1 MEKNERY
8 ISTCIYVSSSSK
20 RGFSF
25 GNIVWKE
32 KEREEK
38 VRKISKTVQD
48 ESCGVGR
55 GARRYIVGK
64 GREGGCAA
72 YSSLSHSLS
81 LRQARSVGEGEE
93 EEEKKNASFPERPAT
108 RWYTLT
114 LFVPD
119 ACRRRSS
126 NSGRTSGLPSL
137 SPLLLYLFSLSL
149 SLALSPEADA
159 LRSHHWAQHHGR
171 LPLLLLLLLLLCPTD
186 GHA

>member
-81 LRQARSVGEGEE
+81 QAGAE
-93 EEEKKNASFPERPAT
+93 
-108 RWYTLT
+108 
-114 LFVPD
+114 
-119 ACRRRSS
+119 RRRGGG
-126 NSGRTSGLPSL
+126 GRRKEERLFPREARNAVVYAYSL
-137 SPLLLYLFSLSL
+137 CAGCVPP
-149 SLALSPEADA
+149 AE
-159 LRSHHWAQHHGR
+159 
-171 LPLLLLLLLLLCPTD
+171 
-186 GHA
+186 

>member
-8 ISTCIYVSSSSK
+8 ISTCIYVSSSSR

-137 SPLLLYLFSLSL
+137 SPSFSIYSLSL
-149 SLALSPEADA
+149 SLARA
-159 LRSHHWAQHHGR
+159 LAGGR
-171 LPLLLLLLLLLCPTD
+171 CTSIASLGAAPRPPSSVVVVVVVPY
-186 GHA
+186 